1 MRTRRKQR
9 IGAKIG
15 VIAGLVVGALFAG
28 LPVLWMLSTS
38 FKANGEVFQT
48 PPRLITKG
56 FSFNAYQPILS
67 DASQLRFF
75 LNSYIVALSVT
86 ALTLL
91 VAILASYGFSR
102 FNFPLKRSIN
112 AVIVSVQA
120 VPPITLVI
128 PYFGLVVAL
137 HLYNT
142 YPGLILT
149 HMVFT
154 LPYAIIMTT
163 AYFNTLPRELDESVK
178 VDGAG
183 GWTALWR
190 ILVPISV
197 PGLIA
202 VGVYTFMISWN
213 EYLFALTLTRTDDM
227 RTVSIGIVDV
237 SEQKNAPLILGIHPD
252 EVRHVGADMLA
263 AVTQRAHRSSVPIA
277 IHWDHGAS
285 YQEILTAIRT
295 GFTSVMIDGS
305 MLSFEDNVAL
315 TRKVVDTAHAVGL
328 SVEGELGTI
337 GKTDGEAEDGSH
349 AIIYTDPD
357 DALVFVRETG
367 VDSLAVAIG
376 TSHGIYPA
384 NLKPELK
391 LGLLKEIKE
400 NVNIPLVLHGG
411 SNNPDDEIAQA
422 TQLGINKITISS
434 DIKVAYHQKMR
445 EVLADESLREPLTIQ
460 PPCIEAM
467 KAVAGHKIDLFGAA
481 GEASPY

>member
-56 FSFNAYQPILS
+56 FSFNAYQHILS

-183 GWTALWR
+183 GWTARWR

-227 RTVSIGIVDV
+227 RTVPIGIQLLMGQH
-237 SEQKNAPLILGIHPD
+237 SYRWNEMMAMSILGSLP
-252 EVRHVGADMLA
+252 VLF
-263 AVTQRAHRSSVPIA
+263 
-277 IHWDHGAS
+277 
-285 YQEILTAIRT
+285 L
-295 GFTSVMIDGS
+295 F
-305 MLSFEDNVAL
+305 
-315 TRKVVDTAHAVGL
+315 
-328 SVEGELGTI
+328 
-337 GKTDGEAEDGSH
+337 
-349 AIIYTDPD
+349 
-357 DALVFVRETG
+357 LVFQRYFIGGLTTG
-367 VDSLAVAIG
+367 AVK
-376 TSHGIYPA
+376 
-384 NLKPELK
+384 N
-391 LGLLKEIKE
+391 
-400 NVNIPLVLHGG
+400 
-411 SNNPDDEIAQA
+411 
-422 TQLGINKITISS
+422 
-434 DIKVAYHQKMR
+434 
-445 EVLADESLREPLTIQ
+445 
-460 PPCIEAM
+460 
-467 KAVAGHKIDLFGAA
+467 
-481 GEASPY
+481 